1 MQGRTAISAG
11 LDNGVRVMT
20 SSAVRPFAVKTIVL
34 MTDGLHNTGRE
45 PILSAREAA
54 AANITVHTVTFSS
67 DADLARMRAVAA
79 ATGGQHFHAPDAA
92 SLERI
97 FREIASTLP
106 VMLTE

>member
-1 MQGRTAISAG
+1 M
-11 LDNGVRVMT
+11 
-20 SSAVRPFAVKTIVL
+20 VL

-45 PILSAREAA
+45 PVLSAEEAA

-67 DADLARMRAVAA
+67 DADIPRMRAVAE